1 MKKILLL
8 SALLYVGKVNASIGF
23 AAPFI
28 YLQIISEEQK
38 IEKLIAYLEKS
49 DAVFI
54 RNGKE
59 YPGKEAA
66 EHLRMKRK
74 KAGSKVKTAK
84 DFIDYIASKSSMSGD
99 AYKMKFKNGS
109 IFNTRDVLYNELRKL
124 EKEKS

>member
-1 MKKILLL
+1 MKQIVLLL
-8 SALLYVGKVNASIGF
+8 SFLCIGKVNASIGF
-23 AAPFI
+23 AAPFV

-38 IEKLIAYLEKS
+38 IEKLIAYIEKS

-84 DFIDYIASKSSMSGD
+84 DFIDFIASKSSMSGEP
-99 AYKMKFKNGS
+99 YKMKFKNGA
-109 IFNTRDVLYNELRKL
+109 IFNTRDVLYNELKKI
-124 EKEKS
+124 EKN